1 MKRLQSID
9 ALRGFDMLF
18 IMGFAGF
25 LAALCAT
32 MPCGFTDAIANSMRH
47 AEWDGLRHHDTIFPL
62 FLFIAGMT
70 YPFSYAKQIEKGNS
84 RGKIYLKIIT
94 RTLFLILLGIIYNG
108 FFKLDFDKMRI
119 ASVLGRIGLA
129 WGIAAVL
136 FINFG
141 VKTRIFIAS
150 ILLVGYGLVS
160 ALVGAPDIPN
170 ADPLS
175 MEGCFAGYF
184 DRMFLPGHLY
194 NETFD
199 PEGLFSAFSAVV
211 TAMLGMFTGE
221 FVKRTD
227 ISENKKTLWMVIAA
241 TVLIGVGLAFS
252 HVLPLNKK
260 LWSSTFVLVVGGY
273 SIAMYALFYYLI
285 EVRNW
290 QKWSECFQVIGL
302 NSITIYMGMKI
313 IDFKYI
319 SGFFLSG
326 LASKCPALI
335 ADVINGAGY
344 VAICWLLLYFLYQK
358 KVFLKI

>member
-32 MPCGFTDAIANSMRH
+32 MPCGFTDAIAGSMKH
-47 AEWDGLRHHDTIFPL
+47 AEWNGLRHHDTIFPL

-70 YPFSYAKQIEKGNS
+70 YPFSYEKQLEKGTS
-84 RGKIYLKIIT
+84 RGRIYLKILK
-94 RTLFLILLGIIYNG
+94 RTLILILLGVIYNG
-108 FFKLDFDKMRI
+108 LFKLDFGNIRI

-129 WGIAAVL
+129 WGIAAIL

-141 VKTRIFIAS
+141 VTARIVIAS
-150 ILLVGYGLVS
+150 VLLVGYGLVS
-160 ALVGAPDIPN
+160 ALVGAPDVPN

-194 NETFD
+194 EDTFD

-221 FVKRTD
+221 FIKRAD
-227 ISENKKTLWMVIAA
+227 ISGNKKTIYMFIAA
-241 TVLIGVGLAFS
+241 AILIGVGVAFS
-252 HVLPLNKK
+252 PVLPLNKK

-273 SIAMYALFYYLI
+273 SVAMYALFYYLI
-285 EVRNW
+285 EVKNW

-313 IDFKYI
+313 IDFKHI
-319 SGFFLSG
+319 SGFFLNG
-326 LASKCPALI
+326 IASKCPDLI

-344 VAICWLLLYFLYQK
+344 VAICWLFLYFLYHK

>member
-18 IMGFAGF
+18 IMGFAAF

-32 MPCGFTDAIANSMRH
+32 MPCGFTDAIANSMKH
-47 AEWDGLRHHDTIFPL
+47 AEWNGLRHHDTIFPL

-70 YPFSYAKQIEKGNS
+70 YPFSYAKQIEKGTS
-84 RGKIYLKIIT
+84 RGKIYSKIIS
-94 RTLFLILLGIIYNG
+94 RTLILILLGIVYNG

-141 VKTRIFIAS
+141 VKTRIAIAS
-150 ILLVGYGLVS
+150 VLLVGYGLVS
-160 ALVGAPDIPN
+160 ALVGAPDAPN

-194 NETFD
+194 DETFD

-227 ISENKKTLWMVIAA
+227 ISGNKKTIWMIIAA
-241 TVLIGVGLAFS
+241 AVLIGVGLAFS
-252 HVLPLNKK
+252 PVLPLNKK

-273 SIAMYALFYYLI
+273 SVAMYALFYYLI

-319 SGFFLSG
+319 SSFFLG
-326 LASKCPALI
+326 GIASMCPVAI
-335 ADVINGAGY
+335 ADVINRAGY
-344 VAICWLLLYFLYQK
+344 VAICWLFLYFLYHK